1 LIRVRDPFPKSSYL
15 PIVPILRDFETG
27 LRDIVDLNDS
37 SVPQGSDENILLVD
51 PKSSKTPEEKKSPL
65 QEVSS
70 SKRNNESILSN
81 AKEPIVKISPPTPL
95 KKPRKNDAVT
105 IARTNAEEQH
115 GLFATRNKSTI
126 KKVDLYKESESLDV
140 PSKNS
145 IIPHDGL
152 RDGRVYSKRTC
163 PFHRYEPAVKI
174 FDDDIE
180 RYLTE
185 DPRISMAWEEKLPQ
199 VQDASKYD
207 KDKNKITSV
216 KSKKIKRIIVPR
228 KELEYYPDNAIDLTA
243 SRTAE
248 DEFKIKK
255 NDTLDK
261 QYNFKSDVRTSR
273 KFKFSLD
280 KKSMKEKKIKN
291 LKISSFP
298 ESFQSQNK
306 IKTTSG
312 KILNK
317 SNLQAPEIRK
327 QFVNEPE

>member
-15 PIVPILRDFETG
+15 PIVPILRDFETD

-37 SVPQGSDENILLVD
+37 SVPQGSDENVLLVD
-51 PKSSKTPEEKKSPL
+51 LKSFETPGEKKSPL

-70 SKRNNESILSN
+70 SRKNNESVLSN

-95 KKPRKNDAVT
+95 KKPKNNAVT
-105 IARTNAEEQH
+105 IARTNVEEH

-185 DPRISMAWEEKLPQ
+185 DPRISVAWEEKLPQ

-207 KDKNKITSV
+207 KDKNRITSV
-216 KSKKIKRIIVPR
+216 KSKKIKRIIVPQ

-243 SRTAE
+243 SGTAE
-248 DEFKIKK
+248 DEFKIKI
-255 NDTLDK
+255 
-261 QYNFKSDVRTSR
+261 
-273 KFKFSLD
+273 FS
-280 KKSMKEKKIKN
+280 
-291 LKISSFP
+291 
-298 ESFQSQNK
+298 
-306 IKTTSG
+306 
-312 KILNK
+312 
-317 SNLQAPEIRK
+317 
-327 QFVNEPE
+327 

>member
-1 LIRVRDPFPKSSYL
+1 LIRVRGPFPKSSYL

-37 SVPQGSDENILLVD
+37 SVPQGSDENVLLVD
-51 PKSSKTPEEKKSPL
+51 PKSSETPGEKKSPL

-70 SKRNNESILSN
+70 SRRNNESVLSN

-95 KKPRKNDAVT
+95 KKLKNDAVT
-105 IARTNAEEQH
+105 IARTNAEEQ
-115 GLFATRNKSTI
+115 LFATRNKSTI

-185 DPRISMAWEEKLPQ
+185 DPRVSVAWEEKLPQ

-207 KDKNKITSV
+207 KDKDRITSV
-216 KSKKIKRIIVPR
+216 KSKKIKRIIVPQ

-243 SRTAE
+243 SGIAE

-261 QYNFKSDVRTSR
+261 QYNFKSDMRTS
-273 KFKFSLD
+273 KFKFFLD
-280 KKSMKEKKIKN
+280 KDSMKEKKIKN
-291 LKISSFP
+291 LKMSSFP
-298 ESFQSQNK
+298 ELFQSQN
-306 IKTTSG
+306 KTTSG

-327 QFVNEPE
+327 KFANEPE